1 MVICVYA
8 MNLSNQCAPS
18 VLVFRVYNKM
28 VRSVQAVRRV
38 MLVEAGL
45 RLDMPIGV
53 VEAGVPASI
62 LKLYLG

>member
-1 MVICVYA
+1 
-8 MNLSNQCAPS
+8 
-18 VLVFRVYNKM
+18 M